1 MLFKKDIFANVKKI
15 FRKGCRNNVTSGTA
29 GLGFLTNKAVDDFFH
44 KKCKMADNEKERRN
58 AGFAAHQQ

>member
-1 MLFKKDIFANVKKI
+1 MNVKKI
-15 FRKGCRNNVTSGTA
+15 FRKDCRNNVTSTTA
-29 GLGFLTNKAVDDFFH
+29 SLGFLTNTAVDDFFH